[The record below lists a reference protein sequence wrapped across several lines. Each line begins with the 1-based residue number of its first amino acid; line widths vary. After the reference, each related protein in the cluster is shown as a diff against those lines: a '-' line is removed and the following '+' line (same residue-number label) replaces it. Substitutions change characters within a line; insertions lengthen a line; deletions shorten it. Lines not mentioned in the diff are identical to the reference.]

1 MSERLSSDS
10 TVVDSSSLDERRL
23 VSRPPL
29 SEPILSQWDNE
40 ELRRLEE
47 RLENPYSGML
57 HALLDWHSDLDL
69 TGKVHGIDN
78 SRSIP
83 GGYSDIVYGYCTGP
97 DGIDYKVAV
106 KRLRLHVMEDRDFQ
120 KKLTKELYIW
130 SKLNNRRILPLDG
143 FFLEDS
149 NYPSLVSRWME
160 NGTVLKYLEARP
172 DVDLLRLVTGIA
184 EGITYL
190 HLNRIVHSDIKPDN
204 VLISESGG
212 PLLCDFGVSRMLV
225 ASRSFDFSSSLT
237 GGGLRGTLRFMSK
250 ELLRATDLSPAT
262 YSTAS
267 DVWAFGMTVLSILTR
282 KVPYHYISNNIQ
294 VITAITKGLL
304 PTTPPDIHGWPT
316 KNQILFKMCTFCWK
330 PVANRRSIQSFT
342 LELQLLEHVL
352 SSSHVSAATYRFQ
365 VLEGESVDRIQ
376 SSRAEPDTSRRK
388 YTCKGDVRV
397 YVAFIVFVILFG
409 VIGGV
414 IAHERLEVYTHIPFH
429 LSLPSSEDRA
439 RSLQIVQSSL
449 IRLFHDALRSLRH
462 YSRTA
467 ARLTTPV
474 TNTPETRK
482 REDNKEEKFSNM
494 IRIMKIRDLVEK
506 KFPNVL
512 FERLRRQ
519 EGKIALVKDSQ
530 ASMLDNCGTESTSS
544 APTSPGN
551 VSCSESGKLQGLDVF
566 LPSRIH
572 PDAAEMSSDGEL
584 CPRDDS
590 SLCTTD
596 DPSTKS
602 QGKEDGTE
610 TVLDEII
617 DFFVDGT
624 DPIYLKE
631 EKRWSGWPETPK
643 SEGEWVEDVADFLN
657 KIIETAFKFLY
668 GEECLQ
674 QDFAFSVEYTCKLGG
689 VDEKPDLV
697 LVPCEPCED
706 SDCDAWDLVRAIA
719 MVKPE
724 NHSLNDFAEELE
736 QHARMTAGAQNTRRF
751 TLGFGL
757 ANTTMTLFKFD
768 RSGILASSRFDVHRC
783 PRRLVR
789 VILGMA
795 LGEDYYLG
803 HDPSFLYHDDK
814 VYVQLNEEAYEIIE
828 TLHTDSDIQ
837 GRGSHLLL
845 VIHPRTGGKLVIK
858 DQWVDRD
865 FKKEHE
871 WLELLR
877 GENLPKI
884 VRLEDFQL
892 VRFSVGHQ
900 KPENDDTE
908 TDRKEAND
916 HQKRAVIF
924 RDHFRLLLSPYGTRL
939 RKFQS
944 LKELVSVFKDY
955 AESIRDLY
963 KTGYF
968 HRDISVDNLVI
979 VDECNGP
986 VRTGYVIDFECT
998 TVVGS
1003 DEAACAGTTPF
1014 MAIELLKTLG
1024 GPHKFY
1030 FDLESLFHVL
1040 VWICLTED
1048 GPRSKDCH
1056 PESKFKFAGSVL
1068 DGWDAPNN
1076 MTSGSAY
1083 WLSRRKFSTMYYCK
1097 YFQEDILDLLP
1108 GYFKP
1113 IEELLREL
1121 RTILFQY
1128 YLDYDGTAAEDRKP
1142 IHDRK
1147 DIDGV
1152 FRRYIDALKD
1162 ATLKLPDTDEG
1173 LTDINTP
1180 NHHSLLITANE
1191 QEIQK
1196 SGNPDGN
1203 QGLPRRIST
1212 SQKDEDIGASEE
1224 RNARVDNS
1232 DQHDSIMNRDPKG
1245 ASIDG
1250 GSSGSDCTDS
1260 NGIVCVGESTSPSSL
1275 LSRNDSGNDSKG
1287 SELPRVQCAKRLY
1300 EPDQACGASPKRCRA
1315 N

>member
-1 MSERLSSDS
+1 MSERVSSDS
-10 TVVDSSSLDERRL
+10 TVVDSRSLDERRPVTRL
-23 VSRPPL
+23 SP
-29 SEPILSQWDNE
+29 SEPILSQWDTE

-78 SRSIP
+78 SHLIP

-97 DGIDYKVAV
+97 DGVDYKVAV

-143 FFLEDS
+143 FFLEDN

-160 NGTVLKYLEARP
+160 NGTVLKYLEAHP
-172 DVDLLRLVTGIA
+172 EADLLRLVTGIA

-190 HLNRIVHSDIKPDN
+190 HLNCIVHSDIKPDN

-212 PLLCDFGVSRMLV
+212 PLLCDFGVSRMVV
-225 ASRSFDFSSSLT
+225 ASRSFNFSSSLT

-282 KVPYHYISNNIQ
+282 KVPYHYISNDVQ
-294 VITAITKGLL
+294 VITAISKGLL
-304 PTTPPDIHGWPT
+304 PTTPPDIHVWPI
-316 KNQILFKMCTFCWK
+316 KNQILWKMCTFCWK

-365 VLEGESVDRIQ
+365 VLEEESVDRFQ
-376 SSRAEPDTSRRK
+376 SSRTEPGTSRRTYK
-388 YTCKGDVRV
+388 WKADVRV
-397 YVAFIVFVILFG
+397 YVAFIVFVILLG
-409 VIGGV
+409 VIGGP
-414 IAHERLEVYTHIPFH
+414 RTPGGVYQHSLH

-462 YSRTA
+462 YSRTTT
-467 ARLTTPV
+467 RLTTPV
-474 TNTPETRK
+474 TYTPEVRK
-482 REDNKEEKFSNM
+482 REGQQQRSHFSIM
-494 IRIMKIRDLVEK
+494 VRIMKIRDLVEK
-506 KFPNVL
+506 KFPDAL
-512 FERLRRQ
+512 FERFRRQ
-519 EGKIALVKDSQ
+519 EGKIALVKGSQ
-530 ASMLDNCGTESTSS
+530 ASTLENRSSACASS
-544 APTSPGN
+544 APTSAGN
-551 VSCSESGKLQGLDVF
+551 ASCYESDKLQGLDIF
-566 LPSRIH
+566 SSSRVR
-572 PDAAEMSSDGEL
+572 PDAAEMPSDAEL
-584 CPRDDS
+584 CPRGP

-596 DPSTKS
+596 DSSTKC
-602 QGKEDGTE
+602 QEEGDGSM
-610 TVLDEII
+610 TVLDEIS
-617 DFFVDGT
+617 DFFANGT
-624 DPIYLKE
+624 DPLYLKE

-643 SEGEWVEDVADFLN
+643 SEGEWVEDVAHFLN
-657 KIIETAFKFLY
+657 KIIETAYKFLY
-668 GEECLQ
+668 GEECLR
-674 QDFAFSVEYTCKLGG
+674 QDYAFSAKYTCKLGQ
-689 VDEKPDLV
+689 VDEIPDLV
-697 LVPCEPCED
+697 LVPCNPCED
-706 SDCDAWDLVRAIA
+706 SDRDPWNQVRAIA
-719 MVKPE
+719 VVKPE
-724 NHSLNDFAEELE
+724 NHSLSVFAEELE
-736 QHARMTAGAQNTRRF
+736 QHARMTFGAQNTRRF
-751 TLGFGL
+751 TLGFSL

-783 PRRLVR
+783 PRHLVR
-789 VILGMA
+789 VITGMA

-803 HDPSFLYHDDK
+803 HDPSFLFHDDK
-814 VYVQLNEEAYEIIE
+814 VYVQLNDEAYEIID
-828 TLHTDSDIQ
+828 TLHTDSEIQ
-837 GRGSHLLL
+837 GRGSL
-845 VIHPRTGGKLVIK
+845 VVLMIHPRTGKKLVIK

-871 WLELLR
+871 WLELLK

-892 VRFSVGHQ
+892 VRFSVGHENS
-900 KPENDDTE
+900 ENDDTE
-908 TDRKEAND
+908 SDRKEVND
-916 HQKRAVIF
+916 HQKRGVIF

-963 KTGYF
+963 MAGYF
-968 HRDISVDNLVI
+968 HRDISIDNLII

-986 VRTGYVIDFECT
+986 VGTGYIIDFECT
-998 TVVGS
+998 GVVGS
-1003 DEAACAGTTPF
+1003 DEAECMGTIPF
-1014 MAIELLKTLG
+1014 MAIELLRTLG
-1024 GPHKFY
+1024 CPHKFY

-1056 PESKFKFAGSVL
+1056 PESKFKFAGSIL

-1083 WLSRRKFSTMYYCK
+1083 WLSRHKLSTMYNCK
-1097 YFQEDILDLLP
+1097 YFQEGILDLLP

-1121 RTILFQY
+1121 REILFQY
-1128 YLDYDGTAAEDRKP
+1128 DLDYDGTGPEDRKP
-1142 IHDRK
+1142 IHDWK
-1147 DIDGV
+1147 DIDSV

-1162 ATLKLPDTDEG
+1162 TMLKLPDTDEG
-1173 LTDINTP
+1173 LTDISIP
-1180 NHHSLLITANE
+1180 NDQSLLTTANE
-1191 QEIQK
+1191 QDIQQ
-1196 SGNPDGN
+1196 SGDPDGN
-1203 QGLPRRIST
+1203 QDLPRKTST
-1212 SQKDEDIGASEE
+1212 SQKDEDIGNSEE
-1224 RNARVDNS
+1224 RNARV
-1232 DQHDSIMNRDPKG
+1232 
-1245 ASIDG
+1245 
-1250 GSSGSDCTDS
+1250 GSDG
-1260 NGIVCVGESTSPSSL
+1260 NARIGESTPPSSL
-1275 LSRNDSGNDSKG
+1275 LSGNDSGNDSKD
-1287 SELPRVQCAKRLY
+1287 SELSRVQRAKRLY
-1300 EPDQACGASPKRCRA
+1300 EEPDKACGASQKRCKA

>member
-1 MSERLSSDS
+1 MSERVSSDS
-10 TVVDSSSLDERRL
+10 TVVDSTSLDERRS
-23 VSRPPL
+23 VTRPSP

-78 SRSIP
+78 SHLIP
-83 GGYSDIVYGYCTGP
+83 GGYSDIVNGYCTGP

-143 FFLEDS
+143 FFLEDN

-160 NGTVLKYLEARP
+160 NGTVLKYLEAHP
-172 DVDLLRLVTGIA
+172 DADLLRLVIGIA

-212 PLLCDFGVSRMLV
+212 PLLCDFGVSRMVV
-225 ASRSFDFSSSLT
+225 ASRSFNFSSSLT
-237 GGGLRGTLRFMSK
+237 G
-250 ELLRATDLSPAT
+250 
-262 YSTAS
+262 AS
-267 DVWAFGMTVLSILTR
+267 DVWAFGMTALSILTR
-282 KVPYHYISNNIQ
+282 KVPYHHISNDIQ

-304 PTTPPDIHGWPT
+304 PTTPPDTHGWPI
-316 KNQILFKMCTFCWK
+316 KNQILWKMCTFCWK

-352 SSSHVSAATYRFQ
+352 SSSHVNAATYRFQ
-365 VLEGESVDRIQ
+365 ILEEESVHRFQ
-376 SSRAEPDTSRRK
+376 SSRTESSTSRRAYSWK
-388 YTCKGDVRV
+388 ADVRV
-397 YVAFIVFVILFG
+397 YAAFIVFVILFG

-429 LSLPSSEDRA
+429 LSLQSSEERA
-439 RSLQIVQSSL
+439 LSLQIVQNSL
-449 IRLFHDALRSLRH
+449 TRLFHNALKSLRH

-467 ARLTTPV
+467 TRLTTPV
-474 TNTPETRK
+474 TYTPEVRK
-482 REDNKEEKFSNM
+482 REFQQQRSRFSIM
-494 IRIMKIRDLVEK
+494 VRIMKIRDLVEK
-506 KFPNVL
+506 KFPDAL

-519 EGKIALVKDSQ
+519 EGKIALVKGSQ
-530 ASMLDNCGTESTSS
+530 ASAPENCSTECASS
-544 APTSPGN
+544 APTSAGN
-551 VSCSESGKLQGLDVF
+551 VSCYESDKLQGLDICSS
-566 LPSRIH
+566 SRVH
-572 PDAAEMSSDGEL
+572 LDAAEMPSDAEL
-584 CPRDDS
+584 CPRDGPS
-590 SLCTTD
+590 ICTTD
-596 DPSTKS
+596 DSSTKW
-602 QGKEDGTE
+602 QEEEDGSM
-610 TVLDEII
+610 TVLDEISE
-617 DFFVDGT
+617 FFVNGT
-624 DPIYLKE
+624 DPLYLKE

-643 SEGEWVEDVADFLN
+643 SEGEWVEGVAHFLN
-657 KIIETAFKFLY
+657 KIIETAYKFLY
-668 GEECLQ
+668 GDECPQ
-674 QDFAFSVEYTCKLGG
+674 QDYAFSAKHTCKLGQVG
-689 VDEKPDLV
+689 EIPDLV

-706 SDCDAWDLVRAIA
+706 SDCDPWNQVRAVA
-719 MVKPE
+719 VVKPE
-724 NHSLNDFAEELE
+724 NHSLSVFAEELE
-736 QHARMTAGAQNTRRF
+736 QHARMTFRVQNTRRF
-751 TLGFGL
+751 TLGFSL

-783 PRRLVR
+783 PRHLVR
-789 VILGMA
+789 VIIGMA
-795 LGEDYYLG
+795 LGENYYLG
-803 HDPSFLYHDDK
+803 HDPSFLFHDDK
-814 VYVQLNEEAYEIIE
+814 VYVQLNDEAYEIID
-828 TLHTDSDIQ
+828 TLHTDSEIQ
-837 GRGSHLLL
+837 GRGSLLLL
-845 VIHPRTGGKLVIK
+845 VIHPRTGKKLVIK

-871 WLELLR
+871 WLELLK
-877 GENLPKI
+877 GENLPKV

-892 VRFSVGHQ
+892 VRFSVGHE

-908 TDRKEAND
+908 SDRKEAND
-916 HQKRAVIF
+916 HQKCGTIF

-963 KTGYF
+963 MAGYF
-968 HRDISVDNLVI
+968 HRDISIDNLII

-986 VRTGYVIDFECT
+986 VGTGYIIDFECT
-998 TVVGS
+998 SVVGS
-1003 DEAACAGTTPF
+1003 DEVECMGTIPF
-1014 MAIELLKTLG
+1014 MAIELLRTLG
-1024 GPHKFY
+1024 CPYKFY
-1030 FDLESLFHVL
+1030 FDLESLFYVL

-1068 DGWDAPNN
+1068 DGWDASNN

-1113 IEELLREL
+1113 IEVLLREL
-1121 RTILFQY
+1121 REILFQY
-1128 YLDYDGTAAEDRKP
+1128 YLDYDGTAPEDRKP

-1147 DIDGV
+1147 DIDSV
-1152 FRRYIDALKD
+1152 FRKYIDALTD
-1162 ATLKLPDTDEG
+1162 TMLKLPDTDEG
-1173 LTDINTP
+1173 LTDIHTP
-1180 NHHSLLITANE
+1180 NDQFLLTTANE
-1191 QEIQK
+1191 QNIQH
-1196 SGNPDGN
+1196 SDNPDGN
-1203 QGLPRRIST
+1203 QDLPRKTST
-1212 SQKDEDIGASEE
+1212 SQKDEDTETSEE
-1224 RNARVDNS
+1224 RNARVDNKG
-1232 DQHDSIMNRDPKG
+1232 QHNSIKNRDPKG
-1245 ASIDG
+1245 TSIDS
-1250 GSSGSDCTDS
+1250 GSSGSDRTDS
-1260 NGIVCVGESTSPSSL
+1260 DGNVRTGEPTPPSPL
-1275 LSRNDSGNDSKG
+1275 LSGNDSGNDSKD
-1287 SELPRVQCAKRLY
+1287 SEPPRVQCAKRLY
-1300 EPDQACGASPKRCRA
+1300 EEPDKACGASQKRCKA

>member
-23 VSRPPL
+23 VSRPPP

-97 DGIDYKVAV
+97 DGVDYKVAV
-106 KRLRLHVMEDRDFQ
+106 KRLRLHVMEDREFQ

-160 NGTVLKYLEARP
+160 NGTVLKYLEAHP

-212 PLLCDFGVSRMLV
+212 PLLCDFGVSRMVV
-225 ASRSFDFSSSLT
+225 ASRSFNFSSSLT

-282 KVPYHYISNNIQ
+282 KVPYHYISNDVQ

-304 PTTPPDIHGWPT
+304 PTTPPDIHDWPI
-316 KNQILFKMCTFCWK
+316 KKQILWKMCAFCWK
-330 PVANRRSIQSFT
+330 PVADRHSIQSFT
-342 LELQLLEHVL
+342 LELQLLEHVF
-352 SSSHVSAATYRFQ
+352 SSSHVSAAAYRFQ
-365 VLEGESVDRIQ
+365 VLEGESMDHIQ
-376 SSRAEPDTSRRK
+376 SSRIKPDTSKRK
-388 YTCKGDVRV
+388 CTCKGDVRK
-397 YVAFIVFVILFG
+397 YVAFISFIILLG
-409 VIGGV
+409 VIGAV
-414 IAHERLEVYTHIPFH
+414 VAHEGLELYPFH
-429 LSLPSSEDRA
+429 LSLSSSEDLA
-439 RSLQIVQSSL
+439 GLLQVVQSGLICLFRDAITSL
-449 IRLFHDALRSLRH
+449 LH

-467 ARLTTPV
+467 TRLTTPI
-474 TNTPETRK
+474 TYNPETRK
-482 REDNKEEKFSNM
+482 CEGQQQRSNFPIM
-494 IRIMKIRDLVEK
+494 VRIMKIRDLVEK
-506 KFPNVL
+506 KFPDVL

-530 ASMLDNCGTESTSS
+530 ASTLDNCDIESTSS
-544 APTSPGN
+544 TPTSAGN
-551 VSCSESGKLQGLDVF
+551 VSCYESDKLRGLDAF
-566 LPSRIH
+566 SSQAH
-572 PDAAEMSSDGEL
+572 PDAAEMPSDGEL
-584 CPRDDS
+584 CPRDDP

-602 QGKEDGTE
+602 QEKEDGTK

-624 DPIYLKE
+624 DPDPLYLKE

-643 SEGEWVEDVADFLN
+643 SEGKWVEDVADFLN

-674 QDFAFSVEYTCKLGG
+674 QDYAFSAEYTCKLGG
-689 VDEKPDLV
+689 VEEKPDLV

-706 SDCDAWDLVRAIA
+706 SSCDAWDLVRAIA
-719 MVKPE
+719 VVKPE

-783 PRRLVR
+783 PRHLVR

-814 VYVQLNEEAYEIIE
+814 VYVQLNDEAYEIIE
-828 TLHTDSDIQ
+828 TLHTDPDIQ
-837 GRGSHLLL
+837 GRGSLLLL
-845 VIHPRTGGKLVIK
+845 VIHPCTGGKLVIK
-858 DQWVDRD
+858 DQWVDRN

-884 VRLEDFQL
+884 VRLEGFQL
-892 VRFSVGHQ
+892 VSFSVGHQ
-900 KPENDDTE
+900 SPENDDTE
-908 TDRKEAND
+908 SDRKEAND
-916 HQKRAVIF
+916 HQKRDVIF
-924 RDHFRLLLSPYGTRL
+924 RDHFRLLLSPYGTKL

-963 KTGYF
+963 KAGYF

-986 VRTGYVIDFECT
+986 VRTGYMIDFECT
-998 TVVGS
+998 SVVGS
-1003 DEAACAGTTPF
+1003 DEAERVGTPPF
-1014 MAIELLKTLG
+1014 MAIELLETLG

-1048 GPRSKDCH
+1048 GPRSKDYH
-1056 PESKFKFAGSVL
+1056 PESEFKFAGSIL
-1068 DGWDAPNN
+1068 DGWDAPK
-1076 MTSGSAY
+1076 MTSDSAY
-1083 WLSRRKFSTMYYCK
+1083 WLSIRKLSTMYYCK
-1097 YFQEDILDLLP
+1097 YFQRDILDLLP

-1121 RTILFQY
+1121 RAILFQY
-1128 YLDYDGTAAEDRKP
+1128 HFDYDGTVPEDRKP
-1142 IHDRK
+1142 IQDRK

-1173 LTDINTP
+1173 LTDINPP
-1180 NHHSLLITANE
+1180 NDQSLLITANE
-1191 QEIQK
+1191 QGIQQ
-1196 SGNPDGN
+1196 SGNHDGN
-1203 QGLPRRIST
+1203 QHLPRKVST
-1212 SQKDEDIGASEE
+1212 SQKDESIGTSEE
-1224 RNARVDNS
+1224 RNARVDKEQYS
-1232 DQHDSIMNRDPKG
+1232 SIKNRDPKG
-1245 ASIDG
+1245 INIDS
-1250 GSSGSDCTDS
+1250 GSSGSDSTDS
-1260 NGIVCVGESTSPSSL
+1260 EGIVRAGESTPSSSFL
-1275 LSRNDSGNDSKG
+1275 SVKDSRNDPKDS
-1287 SELPRVQCAKRLY
+1287 EPPRVQCAKRLY
-1300 EPDQACGASPKRCRA
+1300 EEPDQACGASPKRYKA